1 MKIED
6 IKNDLFR
13 KNVIDIDNNMIVKS
27 IFLKNNEENNKSRRT
42 TLWKYYRDRSKRNV
56 NEIIDKYGRDI
67 LVINYSIETHKKEN
81 HSSG

>member
-13 KNVIDIDNNMIVKS
+13 RNVIDIDNNMIVKS

-42 TLWKYYRDRSKRNV
+42 ILWKYYRDRSKRNV